1 MIQAPLD
8 GPVVDRRPASPW
20 TDLAVRVAVLPLLAV
35 YLGGPGQVLLASPQI
50 PTWVRALLMA
60 LVMVAIARPHWSPA
74 VLIGIVPL
82 LPVWPTVEPSLP
94 RELVHLVVAT
104 QAIPWLVYRIAGRR
118 GDGSSL
124 SNGWALLT
132 VVATVSLLVTLTPEP
147 WRGLDLPHVWRQVQ
161 AQMPAYIFGV
171 DRALVPSALPE
182 WTVIVDGLS
191 CTLITGWATT
201 RATRERILRAA
212 GVAAIATAV
221 FGMVQA
227 ATGIGLQHAWRVFD
241 AGIVRINATYVD
253 PNALAAFYTLVAP
266 VIAGLALRSSG
277 WRRGAW
283 AAAGGIVFVA
293 TVMTAGRAGLLALA
307 AGALV
312 MVWLGLRRDLDAID
326 PSVFVRRHAR
336 RALRVSVATVVASIV
351 TCTAVGTA
359 LDIRHEQQTSYLHTW
374 LYTFNLR
381 QPPDAIA
388 KGRIAVWH
396 VALTM
401 IRERPLVGQGVGQA
415 PLQFERVRAQL
426 GIESLPPN
434 AYLSP
439 HNTYLLVTAELGLLG
454 LGAFLL
460 LLVAVVI
467 GMRAPGNLP
476 MGASTAWPVVGLFGG
491 LAGYALTMLTGDRI
505 LLREDVV
512 VGTICTALATLGA
525 GRPPR
530 AWRLAAAALVGVTL
544 ASWPIRAGWVGSSA
558 DSVDRPPDEGVYF
571 AEQGSR
577 GDMYRWT
584 TGDTVLY
591 VPAGSYRVEIPLRN
605 LSPGV
610 QRLDVSIDERPAD
623 QRDLESGPWTTLEYR
638 LPARPDGRWHTI
650 RLRVTP
656 TWQVPGDGRILGAI
670 LGEWRYEA
678 R

>member
-1 MIQAPLD
+1 MIEAPRD
-8 GPVVDRRPASPW
+8 SASVDRRQGSRWA
-20 TDLAVRVAVLPLLAV
+20 DLAVRVAVLPLLAL
-35 YLGGPGQVLLASPQI
+35 YLAGPGLVLLASPQVAAR
-50 PTWVRALLMA
+50 VRALLVA
-60 LVMVAIARPHWSPA
+60 LVALAIARPRWSPA

-82 LPVWPTVEPSLP
+82 LPVWPSVVPSLP

-104 QAIPWLVYRIAGRR
+104 QAIPWFVYRVAGRR

-124 SNGWALLT
+124 SHGWALLT
-132 VVATVSLLVTLTPEP
+132 AIATVSLLVAFTPEP
-147 WRGLDLPHVWRQVQ
+147 WRGLDLPHMWRQFH
-161 AQMPAYIFGV
+161 AQVPAYIFGV
-171 DRALVPSALPE
+171 DRPRAPGALPE

-191 CTLITGWATT
+191 CALITGWATM
-201 RATRERILRAA
+201 RGTRERILRAA
-212 GVAAIATAV
+212 GVAAVVTAV

-227 ATGIGLQHAWRVFD
+227 ATGLGLQDAWRVFD

-253 PNALAAFYTLVAP
+253 PNALAAFYALVAP
-266 VIAGLALRSSG
+266 IIAGLALRSAG
-277 WRRGAW
+277 WRRVAW
-283 AAAGGIVFVA
+283 GAAGGIVVVA
-293 TVMTAGRAGLLALA
+293 MVMTAGRAGLLAFA

-312 MVWLGLRRDLDAID
+312 MAWLGLRRDLDAID
-326 PSVFVRRHAR
+326 PSVFVRRYAR
-336 RALRVSVATVVASIV
+336 RALRVSVASVVALIV
-351 TCTAVGTA
+351 TCTTIGTA

-396 VALTM
+396 VALAM
-401 IRERPLVGQGVGQA
+401 IRERPLVGQGVGEA

-426 GIESLPPN
+426 DIDTLPPG

-467 GMRAPGNLP
+467 GIRVPGNLP

-512 VGTICTALATLGA
+512 VGTICATLATLGA

-530 AWRLAAAALVGVTL
+530 AWRLAAAALLGVTL
-544 ASWPIRAGWVGSSA
+544 VSWPIRTGWVGASTDA
-558 DSVDRPPDEGVYF
+558 VERPPDEGLHF
-571 AEQGSR
+571 AERGAR

-610 QRLDVSIDERPAD
+610 QHLDVSIDERPAD
-623 QRDLESGPWTTLEYR
+623 QRDLEPGYWTTLEYR

-650 RLRVTP
+650 RLRVSP
-656 TWQVPGDGRILGAI
+656 TWQVPGDARILGAI
-670 LGEWRYEA
+670 LGEWRYEP